1 MRRTVVNGALE
12 VQPMEFTTL
21 ASGFGLLEA
30 PRVDE
35 QDRLYFS
42 DVPNGGVYRRSPD
55 GVIETLIPRRRG
67 VGGIALNAAGGIVCS
82 GRSLICWDE
91 ATKQSR
97 DLFTEWEGR
106 ALRGLNDLTVD
117 AQGSVFVGS
126 LEFDALSTDKPIPG
140 NVFRVDPPNTVTKLW
155 EGIEVTN
162 GMGFSPD
169 ARLLYHCDSTTKAV
183 WAYDVTADRRL
194 KDRRVFGKLP
204 EGWPDGMAVDVEG
217 GVWVAVV
224 RHGEVV
230 RFKANGTMERRI
242 KMPAE
247 MVTSLC
253 FGGADMM
260 DLYVV
265 TADNTEDSSRKGTIF
280 RMRAD
285 VPGLAVPPARF

>member
-1 MRRTVVNGALE
+1 MQLE
-12 VQPMEFTTL
+12 TL
-21 ASGFGLLEA
+21 AHGYGLIEG

-35 QDRLYFS
+35 RNRLYFS

-285 VPGLAVPPARF
+285 VPGLAVPQARF

>member
-1 MRRTVVNGALE
+1 MQLE
-12 VQPMEFTTL
+12 TL
-21 ASGFGLLEA
+21 AYGYGLIEG

-35 QDRLYFS
+35 RNRLYFS

-55 GVIETLIPRRRG
+55 GSVETLIPRRRG

-82 GRSLICWDE
+82 GRSLIGWSE
-91 ATKQSR
+91 TTRQSR
-97 DLFTEWEGR
+97 DLFAEWEGR

-140 NVFRVDPPNTVTKLW
+140 NLFRVDPPGTATKLW

-183 WAYDVTADRRL
+183 WAYDVTADRRV
-194 KDRRVFGKLP
+194 KDRRVFAMLP

-224 RHGEVV
+224 RYGEVV
-230 RFKANGTMERRI
+230 RFKANGTLERRM
-242 KMPAE
+242 KMPAS
-247 MVTSLC
+247 MVTSLA

-265 TADNTEDSSRKGTIF
+265 TADNTEDASRKGTIF

-285 VPGLAVPPARF
+285 VPGLAVPKARF

>member
-1 MRRTVVNGALE
+1 MQLE
-12 VQPMEFTTL
+12 TL
-21 ASGFGLLEA
+21 AHGYGLIEG
-30 PRVDE
+30 PRFDE
-35 QDRLYFS
+35 RNRLYFS
-42 DVPNGGVYRRSPD
+42 DVPNGGVYRRNAD

-97 DLFTEWEGR
+97 DLFTEYEGR

-140 NVFRVDPPNTVTKLW
+140 NVFRVDPPNTATKLW

-183 WAYDVTADRRL
+183 WAYDVTSDRRL
-194 KDRRVFGKLP
+194 KDRRVFAKLP

-224 RHGEVV
+224 RYGEVV

-265 TADNTEDSSRKGTIF
+265 TADNTEDLNRKGTIF
-280 RMRAD
+280 RMRVD
-285 VPGLAVPPARF
+285 VPGLAVPKARF

>member
-1 MRRTVVNGALE
+1 MQLE
-12 VQPMEFTTL
+12 TL
-21 ASGFGLLEA
+21 AHGYGLIEG

-35 QDRLYFS
+35 RNRLYFS

-55 GVIETLIPRRRG
+55 GSIETLIPRRRG

-82 GRSLICWDE
+82 GRSLIRWDE

-97 DLFTEWEGR
+97 DLFTEWDGR

-117 AQGSVFVGS
+117 MQGSVFVGS

-140 NVFRVDPPNTVTKLW
+140 NVFRVDPPHTVTKLW

-169 ARLLYHCDSTTKAV
+169 GSLLYHCDSTTEAV
-183 WAYDVTADRRL
+183 WAYDVTGDRRL

-224 RHGEVV
+224 RFGEVV
-230 RFKANGTMERRI
+230 RFKANGTLDRRI

-260 DLYVV
+260 DLYAV
-265 TADNTEDSSRKGTIF
+265 TADNTEDASRKGTIF

-285 VPGLAVPPARF
+285 VPGLVVPKARF

>member
-1 MRRTVVNGALE
+1 MQLE
-12 VQPMEFTTL
+12 TL
-21 ASGFGLLEA
+21 ACGYGLIEG

-35 QDRLYFS
+35 RNRLYFS

-55 GVIETLIPRRRG
+55 GTIETLIPRRRG

-91 ATKQSR
+91 ATRTSR

-117 AQGSVFVGS
+117 AQGSVYVGS
-126 LEFDALSTDKPIPG
+126 LEFDALSADKPIPG
-140 NVFRVDPPNTVTKLW
+140 NLFRVDPPNRVTRLW
-155 EGIEVTN
+155 EGIQITN

-169 ARLLYHCDSTTKAV
+169 GKLLYHCDSATGAV
-183 WAYDVTADRRL
+183 WAYDVTADRRV
-194 KDRRVFGKLP
+194 KDRRVFGRVP
-204 EGWPDGMAVDVEG
+204 EGWPDGMAVDAEG

-224 RHGEVV
+224 RYGEVV
-230 RFKANGTMERRI
+230 RFKADGTLDRRI
-242 KMPAE
+242 KMPAQ
-247 MVTSLC
+247 MVTSLT

-265 TADNTEDSSRKGTIF
+265 TADNTEDAARKGTIF
-280 RMRAD
+280 RMRSD
-285 VPGLAVPPARF
+285 IPGLPVPKARF

>member
-1 MRRTVVNGALE
+1 MQLE
-12 VQPMEFTTL
+12 TL
-21 ASGFGLLEA
+21 AHGYGLIEG

-35 QDRLYFS
+35 RNRLYFS

-82 GRSLICWDE
+82 GRSLIQWDE

-162 GMGFSPD
+162 GMGFNPD
-169 ARLLYHCDSTTKAV
+169 ASLLYHCDSTTKAV
-183 WAYDVTADRRL
+183 WAYDVTGDRRL

-224 RHGEVV
+224 RYGEVI
-230 RFKANGTMERRI
+230 RFKANGTVEQRI

-265 TADNTEDSSRKGTIF
+265 TADNTEDVNRKGTIF

>member
-1 MRRTVVNGALE
+1 MQLE
-12 VQPMEFTTL
+12 TL
-21 ASGFGLLEA
+21 ACGYGLIEG

-35 QDRLYFS
+35 RNRLYFS

-55 GVIETLIPRRRG
+55 GAVETLIPRRRG

-91 ATKQSR
+91 TRRQSR
-97 DLFTEWEGR
+97 DLFTEWQGR

-117 AQGSVFVGS
+117 GEGSIFVGS
-126 LEFDALSTDKPIPG
+126 LEFDALSSDTPIAG
-140 NVFRVDPPNTVTKLW
+140 NVFRVDPPNAVTKLW

-169 ARLLYHCDSTTKAV
+169 AGLLYHCDSTTRAV
-183 WAYDVTADRRL
+183 WAYDVTADRSL
-194 KDRRVFGKLP
+194 KDRRVFAQLP

-224 RHGEVV
+224 RYGEVV
-230 RFKANGTMERRI
+230 RFKANATLERRI
-242 KMPAE
+242 KMPST

-265 TADNTEDSSRKGTIF
+265 TADNTEDASRKGTIF
-280 RMRAD
+280 RMRVD
-285 VPGLAVPPARF
+285 VPGLKVPKARF

>member
-1 MRRTVVNGALE
+1 MQLE
-12 VQPMEFTTL
+12 TL
-21 ASGFGLLEA
+21 AYGYGLIEG

-35 QDRLYFS
+35 RNRLYFS

-82 GRSLICWDE
+82 GRSLIGWSE
-91 ATKQSR
+91 TTRQSR
-97 DLFTEWEGR
+97 DLFAEWEGR

-140 NVFRVDPPNTVTKLW
+140 NLFRVDPPGTATKLW

-183 WAYDVTADRRL
+183 WAYDVTADRRV
-194 KDRRVFGKLP
+194 KDRRVFATLP

-224 RHGEVV
+224 RYGEVV
-230 RFKANGTMERRI
+230 RFKANGTLERRI
-242 KMPAE
+242 KMPAS
-247 MVTSLC
+247 MVTSLA

-265 TADNTEDSSRKGTIF
+265 TADNTEDVSRKGTIF
-280 RMRAD
+280 RMRVE
-285 VPGLAVPPARF
+285 VPGLAVPKARF

>member
-1 MRRTVVNGALE
+1 MQLE
-12 VQPMEFTTL
+12 TL
-21 ASGFGLLEA
+21 AHGYGLIEG

-35 QDRLYFS
+35 RNRLYFS

-55 GVIETLIPRRRG
+55 GSIETLIPRRRG

-82 GRSLICWDE
+82 GRSLIRWDE

-97 DLFTEWEGR
+97 DLFTEWDGR

-117 AQGSVFVGS
+117 TQGSVFVGS

-140 NVFRVDPPNTVTKLW
+140 NVFRVDPPHTVTKLW

-169 ARLLYHCDSTTKAV
+169 GSLLYHCDSTTEAV
-183 WAYDVTADRRL
+183 WAYDVTGDRRL

-224 RHGEVV
+224 RFGEVV
-230 RFKANGTMERRI
+230 RFKANGTLDRRI

-260 DLYVV
+260 DLYAV
-265 TADNTEDSSRKGTIF
+265 TADNTEDASRKGTIF

-285 VPGLAVPPARF
+285 VPGLVVPKARF

>member
-1 MRRTVVNGALE
+1 MQLE
-12 VQPMEFTTL
+12 TL
-21 ASGFGLLEA
+21 AYGYGLIEG

-35 QDRLYFS
+35 RNRLYFS

-55 GVIETLIPRRRG
+55 GSIENLIPRRRG
-67 VGGIALNAAGGIVCS
+67 VGGIAFNAAGGIVCS

-91 ATKQSR
+91 ATRQSR

-106 ALRGLNDLTVD
+106 PLRGLNDLTVD
-117 AQGSVFVGS
+117 GRGSVFVGS

-140 NVFRVDPPNTVTKLW
+140 NVFRVDPPNTVSKLW

-169 ARLLYHCDSTTKAV
+169 GRLLYHCDSTTKAV
-183 WAYDVTADRRL
+183 WAYDVSADRRL
-194 KDRRVFGKLP
+194 KDRRIFGRLP
-204 EGWPDGMAVDVEG
+204 EGWPDGMAVDIEG

-224 RHGEVV
+224 RYGEVV
-230 RFKANGTMERRI
+230 RFKPDGTLDRRM
-242 KMPAE
+242 KLPAT

-260 DLYVV
+260 DLYIV
-265 TADNTEDSSRKGTIF
+265 TADNGEDANRKGTIF
-280 RMRAD
+280 RTRTD
-285 VPGLAVPPARF
+285 IPGLPVPKAQF

>member
-1 MRRTVVNGALE
+1 MQLE
-12 VQPMEFTTL
+12 TL
-21 ASGFGLLEA
+21 AHGYGLIEG
-30 PRVDE
+30 PRVDDR
-35 QDRLYFS
+35 DRLYFS

-55 GVIETLIPRRRG
+55 GGVETLIPRRRG
-67 VGGIALNAAGGIVCS
+67 VGGIALNEAGGIVCS
-82 GRSLICWDE
+82 GRSLICWEE
-91 ATKQSR
+91 ATRQSR
-97 DLFTEWEGR
+97 ELFAEWEGR
-106 ALRGLNDLTVD
+106 AMRGLNDLTVD
-117 AQGSVFVGS
+117 AAGSVFVGS
-126 LEFDALSTDKPIPG
+126 LEFDALSSDKPIPG

-169 ARLLYHCDSTTKAV
+169 AKLLYHCDSTTKAV

-194 KDRRVFGKLP
+194 TDRRVFATLP

-224 RHGEVV
+224 RYGEVV

-242 KMPAE
+242 KMPSL

-253 FGGADMM
+253 FGGSDMM

-265 TADNTEDSSRKGTIF
+265 TADNTEEASRKGTIF
-280 RMRAD
+280 KMRAD
-285 VPGLAVPPARF
+285 VPGLTVPKARF

>member
-1 MRRTVVNGALE
+1 MQLE
-12 VQPMEFTTL
+12 TL
-21 ASGFGLLEA
+21 AHGYGLIEG

-35 QDRLYFS
+35 RNRLYFS

-126 LEFDALSTDKPIPG
+126 LEFDALSADKPIPG
-140 NVFRVDPPNTVTKLW
+140 DVFRVDPPNSVTKLW

-285 VPGLAVPPARF
+285 VPGLAVPQARF

>member
-1 MRRTVVNGALE
+1 MQLE
-12 VQPMEFTTL
+12 TL
-21 ASGFGLLEA
+21 AYGYGLIEG

-35 QDRLYFS
+35 RNRLYFS

-55 GVIETLIPRRRG
+55 GSVETLIPRRRG

-82 GRSLICWDE
+82 GRSLIGWSE
-91 ATKQSR
+91 TTRQSR
-97 DLFTEWEGR
+97 DLFAEWEGR

-140 NVFRVDPPNTVTKLW
+140 NLFRVDPPGTATKLW

-183 WAYDVTADRRL
+183 WAYDVTADRRV
-194 KDRRVFGKLP
+194 KDRRVFATLP

-224 RHGEVV
+224 RYGEVV
-230 RFKANGTMERRI
+230 RFKANGTLERRM
-242 KMPAE
+242 KMPAS
-247 MVTSLC
+247 MVTSLA

-265 TADNTEDSSRKGTIF
+265 TADNTEDASRKGTIF

-285 VPGLAVPPARF
+285 VPGLAVPKARF

>member
-1 MRRTVVNGALE
+1 MQLE
-12 VQPMEFTTL
+12 TL
-21 ASGFGLLEA
+21 THGYGLIEG

-35 QDRLYFS
+35 RNRLYFS

-55 GVIETLIPRRRG
+55 GTIETLIPRRRG

-82 GRSLICWDE
+82 GRSLICWNE
-91 ATKQSR
+91 ATRQSR
-97 DLFTEWEGR
+97 DLFSEWEGR

-126 LEFDALSTDKPIPG
+126 LEFDALSTDKPVPG
-140 NVFRVDPPNTVTKLW
+140 NLFRVDPPNTVTKLW
-155 EGIEVTN
+155 DGIELTN

-169 ARLLYHCDSTTKAV
+169 AKLLYHCDSTTKAV
-183 WAYDVTADRRL
+183 WAYDVTADRRV
-194 KDRRVFGKLP
+194 KDRRVFAKLP
-204 EGWPDGMAVDVEG
+204 EGWPDGMAVDAEG

-224 RHGEVV
+224 NYGEVV
-230 RFKANGTMERRI
+230 RFKANGTLDRRI
-242 KMPAE
+242 KLPAL

-265 TADNTEDSSRKGTIF
+265 TADNTEEASRQGTIF

-285 VPGLAVPPARF
+285 VAGLAVPKARF

>member
-1 MRRTVVNGALE
+1 MQLE
-12 VQPMEFTTL
+12 TL
-21 ASGFGLLEA
+21 AHGYGLIEG

-35 QDRLYFS
+35 RNRLYFS

-55 GVIETLIPRRRG
+55 GSVETLIPRRRG

-82 GRSLICWDE
+82 GRSLIGWSE
-91 ATKQSR
+91 TTRQSR
-97 DLFTEWEGR
+97 DLFAEWEGR

-140 NVFRVDPPNTVTKLW
+140 NLFRVDPPGTATKLW

-183 WAYDVTADRRL
+183 WAYDVTADRRV
-194 KDRRVFGKLP
+194 KDRRVFAMLP

-224 RHGEVV
+224 RYGEVV
-230 RFKANGTMERRI
+230 RFKANGTLERRM
-242 KMPAE
+242 KMPAS
-247 MVTSLC
+247 MVTSLA

-265 TADNTEDSSRKGTIF
+265 TADNTDDASRKGTIF

-285 VPGLAVPPARF
+285 VPGLAVPKARF

>member
-1 MRRTVVNGALE
+1 MQLE
-12 VQPMEFTTL
+12 TL
-21 ASGFGLLEA
+21 AYGYGLIEG

-35 QDRLYFS
+35 RNRLYFS

-55 GVIETLIPRRRG
+55 GAVDTLIPRRRG

-91 ATKQSR
+91 AARQSR
-97 DLFTEWEGR
+97 GLFTEWEGR
-106 ALRGLNDLTVD
+106 ELRGLNDLTVD
-117 AQGSVFVGS
+117 ADGSIFVGS
-126 LEFDALSTDKPIPG
+126 LEFDALSSDKPIPG

-155 EGIEVTN
+155 QGIEVTN

-169 ARLLYHCDSTTKAV
+169 ARLLYHCDSTTRAV
-183 WAYDVTADRRL
+183 WAYDVTAGREL
-194 KDRRVFGKLP
+194 KDRRVFATLP

-224 RHGEVV
+224 RYGEVV
-230 RFKANGTMERRI
+230 RFKANATLERRI
-242 KMPAE
+242 KMPST

-265 TADNTEDSSRKGTIF
+265 TADNTEDASRRGTIF

-285 VPGLAVPPARF
+285 VPGLKVPQARF

>member
-1 MRRTVVNGALE
+1 MQLE
-12 VQPMEFTTL
+12 TL
-21 ASGFGLLEA
+21 AHGYGLIEG

-35 QDRLYFS
+35 RNRLYFS

-55 GVIETLIPRRRG
+55 GGVETLIPRRRG
-67 VGGIALNAAGGIVCS
+67 VGGIALNEAGGIVCS
-82 GRSLICWDE
+82 GRSLICWEE
-91 ATKQSR
+91 ATRQSR
-97 DLFTEWEGR
+97 ELFAEWEGR
-106 ALRGLNDLTVD
+106 AIRGLNDLTVD
-117 AQGSVFVGS
+117 AAGSVFVGS
-126 LEFDALSTDKPIPG
+126 LEFDALSSDKPIPG

-169 ARLLYHCDSTTKAV
+169 AKLLYHCDSTTKAV

-194 KDRRVFGKLP
+194 KDRRVFATLP

-224 RHGEVV
+224 RYGEVV

-242 KMPAE
+242 KMPSL

-253 FGGADMM
+253 FGGSDMM

-265 TADNTEDSSRKGTIF
+265 TADNTEEASRKGTIF
-280 RMRAD
+280 KMRTD
-285 VPGLAVPPARF
+285 VPGLKVPKARF

>member
-1 MRRTVVNGALE
+1 MQLE
-12 VQPMEFTTL
+12 TL
-21 ASGFGLLEA
+21 AHGYGLIEG

-35 QDRLYFS
+35 RNRLYFS

-55 GVIETLIPRRRG
+55 GGVETLIPRRRG

-82 GRSLICWDE
+82 GRSLICWSE
-91 ATKQSR
+91 ATRTSR

-126 LEFDALSTDKPIPG
+126 LEFDALSADKPIPG
-140 NVFRVDPPNTVTKLW
+140 NLFRVDPPSVATKLW

-169 ARLLYHCDSTTKAV
+169 AKLLYHCDSTTRAV
-183 WAYDVTADRRL
+183 WAYDVTADRRV
-194 KDRRVFGKLP
+194 KDRRVFARLV
-204 EGWPDGMAVDVEG
+204 EGWPDGMAVDAEG

-224 RHGEVV
+224 RYGEVA
-230 RFKANGTMERRI
+230 RFKANGTLDRRI
-242 KMPAE
+242 KMPAQ
-247 MVTSLC
+247 MVTSLT
-253 FGGADMM
+253 FGGTDMM

-265 TADNTEDSSRKGTIF
+265 TADNTEEPSRKGTIF
-280 RMRAD
+280 RMRSD
-285 VPGLAVPPARF
+285 IPGLSVPKARF

>member
-1 MRRTVVNGALE
+1 MQLE
-12 VQPMEFTTL
+12 TL
-21 ASGFGLLEA
+21 AHGYGLIEG

-35 QDRLYFS
+35 RNRLYFS
-42 DVPNGGVYRRSPD
+42 DVPNGGIYRRSPG

-265 TADNTEDSSRKGTIF
+265 TADNTEDASRKGTIF

-285 VPGLAVPPARF
+285 VPGLAVPKARF

>member
-1 MRRTVVNGALE
+1 MQLE
-12 VQPMEFTTL
+12 TL
-21 ASGFGLLEA
+21 AHGYGLIEG

-35 QDRLYFS
+35 RNRLYFS

-126 LEFDALSTDKPIPG
+126 LEFDALSNDKPIPG

-285 VPGLAVPPARF
+285 VPGLAVPQARF

>member
-1 MRRTVVNGALE
+1 MQLE
-12 VQPMEFTTL
+12 TL
-21 ASGFGLLEA
+21 AHGYGLIEG

-35 QDRLYFS
+35 GNRLHFS
-42 DVPNGGVYRRSPD
+42 DVPNGGVYRRNPD

-126 LEFDALSTDKPIPG
+126 LEFDALSSDKPIPG

-169 ARLLYHCDSTTKAV
+169 ARLLYHCDSTTRAV
-183 WAYDVTADRRL
+183 WVYDVTGDRRL
-194 KDRRVFGKLP
+194 KDRRVFARLP

-224 RHGEVV
+224 RYGEVV
-230 RFKANGTMERRI
+230 RFKVNGTVERRI

-265 TADNTEDSSRKGTIF
+265 TADNTEDASRKGTIF
-280 RMRAD
+280 RMRTD
-285 VPGLAVPPARF
+285 VPGLSVPKARF

>member
-1 MRRTVVNGALE
+1 MQFE
-12 VQPMEFTTL
+12 TL
-21 ASGFGLLEA
+21 AHGYGLIEG
-30 PRVDE
+30 PRVDDR
-35 QDRLYFS
+35 DRLYFS

-55 GVIETLIPRRRG
+55 GGVETLIPRRRG
-67 VGGIALNAAGGIVCS
+67 VGGIALNEAGGIVCS
-82 GRSLICWDE
+82 GRSLICWEE
-91 ATKQSR
+91 ATRQSR
-97 DLFTEWEGR
+97 ELFAEWEGR
-106 ALRGLNDLTVD
+106 AMRGLNDLTVD
-117 AQGSVFVGS
+117 SAGSVFVGS
-126 LEFDALSTDKPIPG
+126 LEFDALSSDKPIPG

-169 ARLLYHCDSTTKAV
+169 AKLLYHCDSTTKAV

-194 KDRRVFGKLP
+194 KDRRVFARLP

-224 RHGEVV
+224 RYGEVV

-242 KMPAE
+242 KMPSL

-253 FGGADMM
+253 FGGSDMM

-265 TADNTEDSSRKGTIF
+265 TADHTEEASRQGTIF
-280 RMRAD
+280 KMRAY
-285 VPGLAVPPARF
+285 VPGLTVPKARF